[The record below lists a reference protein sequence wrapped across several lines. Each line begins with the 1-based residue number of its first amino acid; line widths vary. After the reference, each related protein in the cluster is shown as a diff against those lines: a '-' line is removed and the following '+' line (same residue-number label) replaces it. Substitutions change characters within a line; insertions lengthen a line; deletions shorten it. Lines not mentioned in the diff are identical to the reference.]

1 MKSMTKRVISAVF
14 ALVLVLASVL
24 GMVNARVA
32 EAAGSTLIIH
42 YGGREDESYDGW
54 NAWVWEEGQEGQSIA
69 FKAEDDY
76 GKIAVYQTT
85 AQPLKMGF
93 IIRLN
98 EWEDKDIPD
107 DRMIEMKNGVT
118 EIWVQSGEMEFTYEA
133 PEGYT
138 SYNFDGLEKERLGLY
153 DKADALKVN
162 IHYFNYAQNY
172 DTTETLAWKAKDAP
186 GSYPLVET
194 DDFGAVFHVGISGED
209 KEGELGFA
217 IYSNGMA
224 DSTKSRT
231 IDLSKASGNIV
242 DVYTVEGKSDVW
254 YKAEDVDK
262 TPAVLTAE
270 FSEGTT
276 KQIDVTLS
284 QAIDTKDANT
294 YAKFAVKDENGT
306 SYPVH
311 HIWNEAPGV
320 LKSTKVVMDVA
331 LTLDHSYTI
340 SYEEWIACDV
350 DITGSF
356 SSESFEDEYTYDGN
370 DLGAIY
376 AKEKTAFRL
385 WAPTA
390 SKVELNLYE
399 AGSGDNLIETVSM
412 TSDVKGTWVYEKTGD
427 WNGVYYTYSVTV
439 GGTTNEAVDP
449 YAKSAG
455 VNGERGMVIDL
466 NSTNPEGFGN
476 DTKPEFVNM
485 TDAVI
490 YELHVRDL
498 SSDSSSGITN
508 TGKYLGLTE
517 SGTTNSDGI
526 ATGLDHIKDLG
537 VTHIHLLPS
546 FDYASVDESKDDG
559 QFNWGYDPQNYN
571 VPEGSYSTD
580 ASNGAVR
587 VEEYKEMVQT
597 LHENGIRVVMDVV
610 YNHTFSSADSNF
622 QKIVP
627 DYYYRMV
634 NGGFSNAS
642 GCGNE
647 TASERAMV
655 RKYIVDS
662 VVYWATEYH
671 VDGFRFDLMGIHDI
685 ETMNAI
691 REALNEIDPSIIIY
705 GEGWT
710 SGDSTLPE
718 SERALKS
725 NTSKLNDIA
734 VFSDDIRDA
743 IKGNVFDSL
752 DKGFVSG
759 KEGLENDIKYSV
771 VGATLNDQV
780 DYDTYEK
787 SSGAW
792 SPSPSQTINYVSCH
806 DNYTL
811 WDKLATSNPDDSVED
826 RIKMNNLASAIVF
839 TSQGIP
845 FIQAG
850 EEILRSKPLE
860 DGTFSSNSYNLS
872 DQVNSLKWDD
882 LTENQ
887 DVYEYYKGLIAF
899 RKAHGALRMT
909 NTEEVQNN
917 LTFIDGLDA
926 NVVAY
931 SIENS
936 PNGETAE
943 SLYVVYNA
951 NQESVQVTLP
961 DGNWDVYVNGE
972 KAGTDIID
980 TVSGSVEVSGISAMV
995 LAKGTASTDDSSTQT
1010 NASADT
1016 NSQTSSIISTVVIIV
1031 AVLLILAV
1039 FVVLVVINRKK
1050 SK

>member
-1 MKSMTKRVISAVF
+1 MKRVIKRAISVMFVA
-14 ALVLVLASVL
+14 VLVLTTVL
-24 GMVNARVA
+24 SLVNARVA
-32 EAAGSTLIIH
+32 NAAGTTLIIH
-42 YGGREDESYDGW
+42 YGGREDGDYAGW
-54 NAWVWEEGQEGQSIA
+54 NVWVWEEGKDGQSIS

-76 GKIAVYQTT
+76 GKIAVYQSTG
-85 AQPLKMGF
+85 QPSKMGF

-118 EIWVQSGEMEFTYEA
+118 EIWVTSGEKEFTYEA
-133 PEGYT
+133 PEGYA
-138 SYNFDGLEKERLGLY
+138 SYDFAGQEKERLGLY
-153 DKADALKVN
+153 DKEDSLKVN
-162 IHYFNYAQNY
+162 IHYSNYAQNY
-172 DTTETLAWKAKDAP
+172 DTTEALVWKDKDAP

-194 DDFGAVFHVGISGED
+194 DDFGAVYHVGLSGED
-209 KEGELGFA
+209 KKGDLRFA
-217 IYSNGMA
+217 VYADGMA
-224 DSTKSRT
+224 DSTKDRT
-231 IDLSKASGNIV
+231 IDLSKASNNVI

-254 YKAEDVDK
+254 YTKKDVDK
-262 TPAVLTAE
+262 TPAVLTAG

-284 QAIDTKDANT
+284 QAIDTKDEST
-294 YAKFAVKDENGT
+294 YTKFSVKDENGT

-311 HIWNEAPGV
+311 HIWNEEPGV
-320 LKSTKVVMDVA
+320 LKSTKVVLDEE
-331 LTLDHSYTI
+331 LTLDHSYSIT
-340 SYEEWIACDV
+340 YDEWIACDV

-356 SSESFEDEYTYDGN
+356 SSESFEDKYTYDGD

-376 AKEKTAFRL
+376 TKEKTSFRL

-399 AGSGDNLIETVSM
+399 AGSGDNLIETVPM
-412 TSDVKGTWVYEKTGD
+412 TSDIKGTWVYEKTGD
-427 WNGVYYTYSVTV
+427 LNGVYYTYSVTV
-439 GGTTNEAVDP
+439 GDTTNEAVDP
-449 YAKSAG
+449 YAKAAG
-455 VNGERGMVIDL
+455 VNGRRGMVIDL
-466 NSTNPEGFGN
+466 DSTNPDNFGN
-476 DTKPEFVNM
+476 DTKPEFINM

-517 SGTTNSDGI
+517 SGTKNKEGV

-537 VTHIHLLPS
+537 VTHVHLLPS
-546 FDYASVDESKDDG
+546 FDYASVDESKDNG

-610 YNHTFSSADSNF
+610 YNHTFNTEDSNF

-634 NGGFSNAS
+634 DGGFSNAS

-655 RKYIVDS
+655 RKYIIDS

-718 SERALKS
+718 SERALKA
-725 NTSKLNDIA
+725 NTSKLNGIA

-743 IKGNVFDSL
+743 LKGNVFDSL

-759 KEGLENDIKYSV
+759 KEGMENDIKYSV
-771 VGATLNDQV
+771 VGATSNDQV
-780 DYDTYEK
+780 DYDAYEK

-811 WDKLATSNPDDSVED
+811 WDKLATSNPDDSLED

-850 EEILRSKPLE
+850 EEMLRSKPLE
-860 DGTFSSNSYNLS
+860 DGTLSSNSYNLS

-882 LTENQ
+882 LTEYQN
-887 DVYEYYKGLIAF
+887 VYEYYKGLIAF

-909 NTEEVQNN
+909 TTEEVQNN
-917 LTFIDGLDA
+917 LTYIDGLDP

-931 SIENS
+931 TIENS

-943 SLYVVYNA
+943 ALYVIYNA
-951 NQESVQVTLP
+951 NKESVQVTLP
-961 DGNWDVYVNGE
+961 DGDWDVYVNGE
-972 KAGTDIID
+972 KAGTDVIE
-980 TVSGSVEVSGISAMV
+980 TVSGKAEVSGISAMV
-995 LAKGTASTDDSSTQT
+995 LAKNVASTD
-1010 NASADT
+1010 
-1016 NSQTSSIISTVVIIV
+1016 SQTSGIITTVLIIV
-1031 AVLLILAV
+1031 AVILILAV
-1039 FVVLVVINRKK
+1039 GLTIVIRRRKK
-1050 SK
+1050 S